1 MIEKSQT
8 LKNKDLIEICRSNG
22 IDFITTANE
31 VHLIHELL
39 ETTINQS
46 IVKNFNRQSLTEECQ
61 SQTLERLT
69 NLLKS
74 CPPQSWRGLEQ
85 IRLQQF
91 STPPTIA
98 FLMARILN
106 PSETELIIEPS
117 AGTGSLAA
125 WLKIAGCRVCVN
137 ELSEMRRLL
146 LELQGYK
153 PLGINAEF
161 MDDLLPEEIEPDGFL
176 MNPPFSTS
184 SGRTKNN
191 NSDFGFRHVKS
202 ALARLKKGGRLV
214 ALLGSDTITKTDKGR
229 TFLKEIATEYDLK
242 AVITLPKNAFYKY
255 GTTFSTCIVCIEKPQ
270 PITEANP
277 SRKSNSVIEADCRIL
292 EECLSFV
299 NIFD

>member
-31 VHLIHELL
+31 VHLLHELL

-46 IVKNFNRQSLTEECQ
+46 IVKSFNRQSLTEECQ
-61 SQTLERLT
+61 NQTLERLT

-74 CPPQSWRGLEQ
+74 CPPQSWRGQEQ

-91 STPPTIA
+91 SAPPTIA

-137 ELSEMRRLL
+137 ELSEMRRML
-146 LELQGYK
+146 LELQGYE
-153 PLGINAEF
+153 PMGINAEF
-161 MDDLLPEEIEPDGFL
+161 LDDLLPEELEPDGFL

-184 SGRTKNN
+184 SGKTKNN

-214 ALLGSDTITKTDKGR
+214 ALLGSDTVTKTDKGR
-229 TFLKEIATEYDLK
+229 AFLKEIATEYDLK

-255 GTTFSTCIVCIEKPQ
+255 GTTFSTCIVCIEKTQ

-277 SRKSNSVIEADCRIL
+277 NRKSNSIIEADCRIL

>member
-255 GTTFSTCIVCIEKPQ
+255 GTTFSTCIICIEKTQ

-277 SRKSNSVIEADCRIL
+277 SRKSNSIVEADCRIL